1 MFLSHS
7 IVFLLLLLLALI
19 YYRLAIRFGI
29 VDRPNHRSSHTRVTV
44 RGGGIIFPFA
54 VILWWMAADFIH
66 TWMVLGIVW
75 ISVISF
81 LDDIYAISRRLRFG
95 IQFLALSMAFYDLGV
110 FEQLSLWSLPF
121 LYFFALGILNAV
133 NFMDGINGI
142 SGLCGLCFF
151 GSILAVNRY
160 MPIFDNELIYSLI
173 MAVFVFLIFNFRK
186 NAMMFAG
193 DIGSISLAYMM
204 IYFLVQWYLASQ
216 NWTIILFL
224 VVYGA
229 DAFLTLC
236 RRLLKRENV
245 GLPHRT
251 HLYQILANELK
262 KDHVLIALAFA
273 LIQFAVNFFL
283 FIQPHSMPTQILA
296 AGVIV
301 AVAGIYLA
309 IKVPLQKKFG
319 I

>member
-66 TWMVLGIVW
+66 TWMVLGLVW
-75 ISVISF
+75 ISAISL
-81 LDDIYAISRRLRFG
+81 LDDIYNISRKLRFG
-95 IQFLALSMAFYDLGV
+95 IQFLALNMAFYDLGV
-110 FEQLSLWSLPF
+110 FEQLPLWSLPF
-121 LYFFALGILNAV
+121 LYFAALGILNAV

-142 SGLCGLCFF
+142 AGLCALCFF

-173 MAVFVFLIFNFRK
+173 MGVFVFLIFNFRK

-204 IYFLVQWYLASQ
+204 IYFLVQWFLAAQ
-216 NWTIILFL
+216 QWTIVLFL
-224 VVYGA
+224 VIYGA
-229 DAFLTLC
+229 DAFLTLV
-236 RRLLKRENV
+236 RRLLKKENV

-251 HLYQILANELK
+251 HLYQILANQMK

-273 LIQFAVNFFL
+273 LLQFAVNFFL
-283 FIQPHSMPTQILA
+283 FIKPHSMPSSVLA
-296 AGVIV
+296 LSVLV
-301 AVAGIYLA
+301 AVAAFYLA

-319 I
+319 V

>member
-1 MFLSHS
+1 MFLNHS

-75 ISVISF
+75 ISAISL
-81 LDDIYAISRRLRFG
+81 LDDMYSISRKLRFG
-95 IQFLALSMAFYDLGV
+95 IQFLALNMAFYDLGV
-110 FEQLSLWSLPF
+110 FEQLPLWSLPV
-121 LYFFALGILNAV
+121 LYFVALGILNAV

-142 SGLCGLCFF
+142 TGLCALCFF

-160 MPIFDNELIYSLI
+160 MPIFDYELIYSLI

-204 IYFLVQWYLASQ
+204 IYFLVQWFLAAQ
-216 NWTIILFL
+216 QWTIVLFL
-224 VVYGA
+224 VIYGA
-229 DAFLTLC
+229 DAFLTLF
-236 RRLLKRENV
+236 RRLLKKENI

-251 HLYQILANELK
+251 HLYQILANQMK

-273 LIQFAVNFFL
+273 LLQFAVNFFL
-283 FIQPHSMPTQILA
+283 FIKPHSMPS
-296 AGVIV
+296 GVLGFGVLV
-301 AVAGIYLA
+301 AVAAIYLA

-319 I
+319 V